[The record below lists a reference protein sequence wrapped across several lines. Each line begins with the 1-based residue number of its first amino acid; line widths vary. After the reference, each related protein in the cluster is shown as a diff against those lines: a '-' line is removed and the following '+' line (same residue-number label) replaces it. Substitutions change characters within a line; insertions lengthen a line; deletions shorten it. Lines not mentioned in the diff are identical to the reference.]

1 MKIFVTGY
9 KGFIGRNLTPK
20 LKNWIGY
27 DGDVLDKDRLIN
39 EMKGCDTVIHLAGK
53 FNGPDSNL
61 IYTTNLV
68 GTANVVQAMHINNV
82 PKIVFTSSV
91 GAEGRF
97 YNAYDDS
104 KFIAEKIV
112 RDKSIDT
119 TILRLSNLYGKD
131 QKDKLVTFL
140 LNGFKKGQ
148 VEVTGDGLQTRD
160 LVYIDD
166 VVSAISK
173 ATKVPGCNKPID
185 IGYGKSY
192 SVLEVVEMISQILH
206 KKVRTKFI
214 GFPFYV
220 KDMRVSE
227 VDLHLAK
234 KVLNYTPKT
243 DLKTGLKKLISY

>member
-20 LKNWIGY
+20 LKDWVGY
-27 DGDVLDKDRLIN
+27 SGDILDKNKLAK
-39 EMKGCDTVIHLAGK
+39 EMKGCHMVIHLAGM

-68 GTANVVQAMHINNV
+68 GTANVIQAMHLNNIS
-82 PKIVFTSSV
+82 KIIFTSSV

-112 RDKSIDT
+112 RDKSINT
-119 TILRLSNLYGKD
+119 TILRLSNLYGRD
-131 QKDKLVTFL
+131 QKDKLITFL

-166 VVSAISK
+166 VVSAILK
-173 ATKVPGCNKPID
+173 ATRVSGCDKPID
-185 IGYGKSY
+185 IGCGKSY
-192 SVLEVVEMISQILH
+192 SILEVIDIISQILN
-206 KKVRTKFI
+206 KKVKIKFI
-214 GFPFYV
+214 EFPPHI
-220 KDMRVSE
+220 KDMRVSK
-227 VDLHLAK
+227 VNLGLAK
-234 KVLNYTPKT
+234 KMLGYSPRYSLVQ
-243 DLKTGLKKLISY
+243 GLKKMI